1 MILQLHFCTV
11 CYCIEIQDQKVYLKD
26 LYQSLG
32 HLTYVSFLA
41 KLDPVSKKDIG
52 LISSRR
58 GKLTHKVSRIQ
69 RPNFADYSLTSC
81 NKRN

>member
-41 KLDPVSKKDIG
+41 KLDLFREKTLACLVVEG
-52 LISSRR
+52 
-58 GKLTHKVSRIQ
+58 GKLTQELNRIQ